1 MVAKRS
7 RNGLAKSAKMAVDK
21 WLDLPSDPLFKIFT
35 KLNPIDMLLV
45 VPLVCKNWGRILCE
59 MLFYDNN
66 NNSLNFRPLQH
77 YAPFCSIFCGWGDDR
92 SRAIKLMNLLVSV
105 MHVFA
110 SDGDVGTS
118 AVRATPINYIAFP
131 PDLRLYDKHLVY
143 IAERY
148 NYYPFNV
155 LYCYMTKNWGFV
167 NPRVIIVIFGTL
179 NWIGARSWF
188 S

>member
-92 SRAIKLMNLLVSV
+92 SIRGNPNDCWWKAHNIFCLSWGNLFSSRNSLNISQTYEFELINLM
-105 MHVFA
+105 
-110 SDGDVGTS
+110 
-118 AVRATPINYIAFP
+118 YI
-131 PDLRLYDKHLVY
+131 LCRL
-143 IAERY
+143 
-148 NYYPFNV
+148 
-155 LYCYMTKNWGFV
+155 
-167 NPRVIIVIFGTL
+167 
-179 NWIGARSWF
+179 
-188 S
+188 